1 MSEEQTTGGLGGG
14 IPEEVAPET
23 TTAPSS
29 LDFTSEETYGQF
41 LQSLPEELQSND
53 TLRNTKS
60 VHSLADQLVN
70 AQSALGSKR
79 LAAPQEDWGE
89 EQWEDFYDN
98 VRPAD
103 AEYTIPDEVIV
114 GEESVPVDLPDE
126 TLQEFVDFTAEL
138 GLSQNQFDQLYE
150 AYVGMGIEQQQLAD
164 EAIEKQVEDA
174 RTSVRMDWGDNYE
187 VNLAQANQAYE
198 AMASEIPEI
207 KELVESD
214 PVVANHPAVLK
225 LFHRLAEVSG
235 DTLPPAT
242 NNPASGFANQNTHG
256 VKAQIAELDTDH
268 ASLIMSDP
276 GSLNLADRA
285 KRQEILN
292 RRANLYA
299 NLYGQG

>member
-1 MSEEQTTGGLGGG
+1 MSEEENTGGLGGG
-14 IPEEVAPET
+14 VPEEVASGT
-23 TTAPSS
+23 TPDSNS
-29 LDFTSEETYGQF
+29 FDFTSEETYGQF
-41 LQSLPEELQSND
+41 LQSLPEELQAND
-53 TLRNTKS
+53 TLKNTKS
-60 VHSLADQLVN
+60 VHALADQLVN
-70 AQSALGSKR
+70 AQSALGTKR
-79 LAAPQEDWGE
+79 LAVPQEDWGTDE
-89 EQWEDFYDN
+89 WEDFYSN

-103 AEYTIPDEVIV
+103 AEYTIPDEITV

-126 TLQEFVDFTAEL
+126 TIQEFVDFTAEL
-138 GLSQNQFDQLYE
+138 GLSQHQFDQLYE
-150 AYVGMGIEQQQLAD
+150 AYVGMGIEQNAAS
-164 EAIEKQVEDA
+164 EESIAKSIEDA

-235 DTLPPAT
+235 DALPAVG
-242 NNPASGFANQNTHG
+242 NNPASGFANQNVHG
-256 VKAQIAELDTDH
+256 VKTAIAELDADN

-276 GSLNLADRA
+276 SSLNLSDRA

-292 RRANLYA
+292 KRANLYS
-299 NLYGQG
+299 NLYGEG

>member
-1 MSEEQTTGGLGGG
+1 MSEEENTGGLGGG
-14 IPEEVAPET
+14 IPEEVASET
-23 TTAPSS
+23 ATEPSA

-53 TLRNTKS
+53 TLKNTKS

-79 LAAPQEDWGE
+79 LSAPQEDWGE
-89 EQWEDFYDN
+89 EQWEDFYEN
-98 VRPAD
+98 IRPAD
-103 AEYTIPDEVIV
+103 AEYSIPDEVIV

-150 AYVGMGIEQQQLAD
+150 AYVGMGIEQQQLAE
-164 EAIEKQVEDA
+164 EAVEKQVEEA

-214 PVVANHPAVLK
+214 PIVANHPAVMK

-235 DTLPPAT
+235 DTLPPVT
-242 NNPASGFANQNTHG
+242 NNPASGFATQNTHG
-256 VKAQIAELDTDH
+256 VKTQIAELDADN

-276 GSLNLADRA
+276 SSLNMADRA

-292 RRANLYA
+292 KRANLY
-299 NLYGQG
+299 NTLYGEG